1 MAKPKGRL
9 SLFFYFFFNFFHFF
23 WQDKFIHRAPFP
35 LPCMSMFVSQK
46 KKKKKSLPTKFSCQS
61 LPINMVDQNNNY
73 MMKR

>member
-9 SLFFYFFFNFFHFF
+9 SLFFYIFFFFTSFGKINYP
-23 WQDKFIHRAPFP
+23 QSPFP
-35 LPCMSMFVSQK
+35 SSLYERVCFSKK